1 MFNKSGQPLAPGKP
15 KLTHLDE
22 IEKEMGNLLT
32 LYAHG
37 ITRGHGNKVTI
48 TPSPTPVVWVCTGE
62 ATSEFSTDNLGPYI
76 PSREDVSGAVPKL
89 TGFVRP
95 VFEVIPTQPQQ
106 VTTGTAGV
114 STVLQPNMKSKTC
127 LTLYTIEKLELK
139 AKQYMLL

>member
-1 MFNKSGQPLAPGKP
+1 MAPGKP

-22 IEKEMGNLLT
+22 IEKEMGQLLT

-37 ITRGHGNKVTI
+37 ITRGNGNKVTV
-48 TPSPTPVVWVCTGE
+48 TPSPTPVAWVCTVE
-62 ATSEFSTDNLGPYI
+62 ATSAFSTDNLGPYI

-89 TGFVRP
+89 TGLVRP
-95 VFEVIPTQPQQ
+95 VFEVMPTQK

-114 STVLQPNMKSKTC
+114 STVLQPNMNSKTC
-127 LTLYTIEKLELK
+127 LTLYTIKKLELK